1 MTFINTLRVSKNI
14 IFLDLTIW
22 NQFILIWRIIMEI
35 SRPRGTR
42 DFLSKEMKQR
52 KHVENTFRRVFE
64 NYGYGEIKT
73 PIFEDLSLFTMKS
86 GEAIKE
92 EIYHFKDK
100 GERDLALRPELT
112 APVARL
118 YLNEL
123 QRSPKPIKMYYFG
136 SCFRYERPQA
146 GRFRQFWQFGC
157 ELIGGKSPEAEAEVI
172 AMAAHCLEEIGL
184 TDYEFHIGNL
194 GIIRSLLNDAE
205 IPGEEQ
211 GQIMGLVDKG
221 DVEELENLL
230 NNMNISESLKE
241 ILLKLIE
248 ITGHNEVVDEVRAI
262 IKKCEGAFKALDDLE
277 DLLNHLETFGFT
289 NYIVNLG
296 IARGLDYY
304 SGMVFEIYVHGLGAQ
319 KQISGGGTYNLI
331 EIFGGEPVES
341 TGFAFGFDRV
351 MEALKNQNAEIPVK
365 GHVDVFVA
373 PLSSNMRQDSFK
385 IAQNLRRN
393 GISADVDLARKKVKK
408 ILSYADHLGV
418 KYSVLV
424 GARDVESGKV
434 TVKNMESGNQEL
446 VDLDNLAIKLHDELG
461 ID

>member
-1 MTFINTLRVSKNI
+1 
-14 IFLDLTIW
+14 
-22 NQFILIWRIIMEI
+22 MEI

-42 DFLSKEMKQR
+42 DFLSDEMKQR
-52 KHVENTFRRVFE
+52 KYVENTFRRVFE

-73 PIFEDLSLFTMKS
+73 PIFEDLTLFTMKS

-112 APVARL
+112 APVSRL

-172 AMAAHCLEEIGL
+172 AMAAHCLNEIGL

-194 GIIRSLLNDAE
+194 GIIRSLLNDAK
-205 IPGEEQ
+205 IPADEQ

-230 NNMNISESLKE
+230 NNMDISGSLKE

-248 ITGHNEVVDEVRAI
+248 IKGHNEVIGEVRSI

-351 MEALKNQNAEIPVK
+351 MEALKKQNAEIPVE

-373 PLSSNMRQDSFK
+373 PLSSNMRKDSFK
-385 IAQNLRRN
+385 IVQDLRRD

-408 ILSYADHLGV
+408 LLSYADHLGV
-418 KYSVLV
+418 KYAVLV
-424 GARDVESGKV
+424 GARDIEDGKV
-434 TVKNMESGNQEL
+434 TLKNMESGNQEL
-446 VDLDNLAIKLHDELG
+446 IGLDNLAMKLHDELG

>member
-1 MTFINTLRVSKNI
+1 
-14 IFLDLTIW
+14 
-22 NQFILIWRIIMEI
+22 MEI

-194 GIIRSLLNDAE
+194 GIIRSLLNDAK
-205 IPGEEQ
+205 IHGEEQ

-248 ITGHNEVVDEVRAI
+248 ITGHNEVVDEVRTI

-351 MEALKNQNAEIPVK
+351 MEALKKQNAEIPVK

-373 PLSSNMRQDSFK
+373 PLSSNMRKDSFK

-393 GISADVDLARKKVKK
+393 GISVDVDLARKKVKK

-434 TVKNMESGNQEL
+434 TVKDMESGNQEL
-446 VDLDNLAIKLHDELG
+446 VDLDNLAIKLHGELG

>member
-1 MTFINTLRVSKNI
+1 
-14 IFLDLTIW
+14 
-22 NQFILIWRIIMEI
+22 MEI

-42 DFLSKEMKQR
+42 DFLSEEMKQR

-73 PIFEDLSLFTMKS
+73 PIFENLSLFTMKS

-157 ELIGGKSPEAEAEVI
+157 ELIGGKSPEAEAEVM

-184 TDYEFHIGNL
+184 NDYEFHIGNL
-194 GIIRSLLNDAE
+194 GIIRSLLNDAK

-230 NNMNISESLKE
+230 NNMDISQSLKE

-248 ITGHNEVVDEVRAI
+248 IKGHNEVIDEVRSI

-351 MEALKNQNAEIPVK
+351 MEALKKQNAEIPVE

-373 PLSSNMRQDSFK
+373 PLSSNMRKDSFK

-393 GISADVDLARKKVKK
+393 GISVDVDLARKKVKK
-408 ILSYADHLGV
+408 LLSYADHLGV

-424 GARDVESGKV
+424 GARDIESGKV
-434 TVKNMESGNQEL
+434 TLKDMESGNQEL
-446 VDLDNLAIKLHDELG
+446 VDLDDLAMKLHGELG

>member
-1 MTFINTLRVSKNI
+1 
-14 IFLDLTIW
+14 
-22 NQFILIWRIIMEI
+22 MEI
-35 SRPRGTR
+35 SKPRGTR
-42 DFLSKEMKQR
+42 DFLSDEMKQR

-73 PIFEDLSLFTMKS
+73 PIFENLSLFTMKS

-112 APVARL
+112 APVARI

-123 QRSPKPIKMYYFG
+123 QKSPKPIKMYYFG

-157 ELIGGKSPEAEAEVI
+157 ELIGGKSPEAEAEVL

-184 TDYEFHIGNL
+184 KDYEFHIGNL
-194 GIIRSLLNDAE
+194 GIIRSLLNDAGV
-205 IPGEEQ
+205 PGDEQ

-221 DVEELENLL
+221 DVEELGKLL
-230 NNMNISESLKE
+230 NSMDISESLKE
-241 ILLKLIE
+241 ILLELIE
-248 ITGHNEVVDEVRAI
+248 IRGHNEVVDKVRAM
-262 IKKCEGAFKALDDLE
+262 IKNCKGAFKALDDLE

-304 SGMVFEIYVHGLGAQ
+304 SGMVFEIYVRGLGAQ

-351 MEALKNQNAEIPVK
+351 MEALKKQDAEIPVE

-373 PLSSNMRQDSFK
+373 PLSSNMRKCSFE
-385 IAQNLRRN
+385 IVQNLRRN

-424 GARDVESGKV
+424 GAGDVESGKV
-434 TVKNMESGNQEL
+434 TLRDMESGNQDL
-446 VDLDNLAIKLHDELG
+446 VNLDDLIVKLQDELE
-461 ID
+461 IT

>member
-1 MTFINTLRVSKNI
+1 
-14 IFLDLTIW
+14 
-22 NQFILIWRIIMEI
+22 MEI

-52 KHVENTFRRVFE
+52 KHVENTLRRVFE

-100 GERDLALRPELT
+100 GGRDLSLRPELT

-157 ELIGGKSPEAEAEVI
+157 ELIGGKPPEAEAEVI
-172 AMAAHCLEEIGL
+172 AMAAHCLDEIGL
-184 TDYEFHIGNL
+184 KDYEFHIGNL
-194 GIIRSLLNDAE
+194 GIIRSLLDDAGV
-205 IPGEEQ
+205 PGEEQ

-221 DVEELENLL
+221 DVDELENLL
-230 NNMNISESLKE
+230 NNKDISQSLKE
-241 ILLKLIE
+241 TLLKLIG
-248 ITGHNEVVDEVRAI
+248 IKGHDEVIGEVRNI
-262 IKKCEGAFKALDDLE
+262 VKNCEGAFKSLDDLE
-277 DLLNHLETFGFT
+277 NLLNHLKTFGFT

-304 SGMVFEIYVHGLGAQ
+304 SGIVFEIYVHGLGAQ

-351 MEALKNQNAEIPVK
+351 MGALKKQNAEIHVE
-365 GHVDVFVA
+365 GHVNVFVA
-373 PLSSNMRQDSFK
+373 PLSTNMREEAFK

-393 GISADVDLARKKVKK
+393 GISTDVDLARKKIKK
-408 ILSYADHLGV
+408 ILSYADTLGV
-418 KYSVLV
+418 KYVILV
-424 GARDVESGKV
+424 GARDIEDGKI
-434 TVKNMESGNQEL
+434 TLKDMESGDQEL
-446 VDLDNLAIKLHDELG
+446 IDLDNLARKLQDKF
-461 ID
+461 

>member
-1 MTFINTLRVSKNI
+1 
-14 IFLDLTIW
+14 
-22 NQFILIWRIIMEI
+22 MEI

>member
-1 MTFINTLRVSKNI
+1 
-14 IFLDLTIW
+14 
-22 NQFILIWRIIMEI
+22 MEI

-42 DFLSKEMKQR
+42 DFLSSEMKQR
-52 KHVENTFRRVFE
+52 KYVENTLRRVFE

-73 PIFEDLSLFTMKS
+73 PIFEELSLFTMKS

-172 AMAAHCLEEIGL
+172 AMAAHCLDEIGL
-184 TDYEFHIGNL
+184 KDYEFHIGNL
-194 GIIRSLLNDAE
+194 GIIRSLLKDAE
-205 IPGEEQ
+205 VPVEEQ
-211 GQIMGLVDKG
+211 AQIMGLVDKG
-221 DVEELENLL
+221 DVQELENLL
-230 NNMNISESLKE
+230 NNLDILQPLKE
-241 ILLKLIE
+241 TLLKLIG
-248 ITGHNEVVDEVRAI
+248 IKGHNEVINEVRNI
-262 IKKCEGAFKALDDLE
+262 IQNCEGAFKSLDDLE
-277 DLLNHLETFGFT
+277 ELLTHLETFGFT

-304 SGMVFEIYVHGLGAQ
+304 SGIVFEIYVHGLGAQ

-351 MEALKNQNAEIPVK
+351 MGALEKQNAEIPIE
-365 GHVDVFVA
+365 GHINVFVV
-373 PLSSNMRQDSFK
+373 PLSNDMREEAFK

-393 GISADVDLARKKVKK
+393 GISTDVDLARKKVKK
-408 ILSYADHLGV
+408 MLTYADNLGA
-418 KYSVLV
+418 KYVVLV
-424 GARDVESGKV
+424 GARDIESRKI
-434 TVKNMESGNQEL
+434 TLKYMESGNQEL
-446 VDLDNLAIKLHDELG
+446 VDLDNLAKKINHKL
-461 ID
+461 

>member
-1 MTFINTLRVSKNI
+1 
-14 IFLDLTIW
+14 
-22 NQFILIWRIIMEI
+22 MEI

-42 DFLSKEMKQR
+42 DFLSDEMKQR
-52 KHVENTFRRVFE
+52 KYVENTFRRVFE

-73 PIFEDLSLFTMKS
+73 PIFEDLTLFTMKS

-112 APVARL
+112 APVSRL

-172 AMAAHCLEEIGL
+172 AMAAHCLNEIGL

-205 IPGEEQ
+205 IPADEQ

-230 NNMNISESLKE
+230 NSMDISGSLKE

-248 ITGHNEVVDEVRAI
+248 IKGHNEVIGEVRSI

-351 MEALKNQNAEIPVK
+351 MEALKKQNAEIPVE

-373 PLSSNMRQDSFK
+373 PLSSNMRKDSFK
-385 IAQNLRRN
+385 IVQDLRRD

-408 ILSYADHLGV
+408 LLSYADHLGV
-418 KYSVLV
+418 KYAVLV
-424 GARDVESGKV
+424 GARDIEDGKV
-434 TVKNMESGNQEL
+434 TLKNMESGNQEL
-446 VDLDNLAIKLHDELG
+446 IDLDNLAMKLHDELG